1 MEGHEKPYDVPVLRD
16 KTVDKETS
24 TELQE
29 KRIAIAKSDLVNFSQ
44 EHSIRSLE
52 DRIKRGLDPVGIV
65 AIKETD
71 EKVRALSDKLEV
83 SYDDVLE
90 MVLGIQLGGPWK
102 YAKRLKEAQD
112 PATKIWIM
120 LNAANTIGKERE
132 MDMTE
137 PEFIQDLARID
148 KLLDDANSD
157 PDVFFQR
164 AQQQVLTESQ
174 KRFRVEDGVPISE
187 MDNGFIAMS
196 TNGYESGIIQDAD
209 GLLFVG
215 AEQINDSIFDQW
227 GLKAEQRDDGRGRM
241 TTFYVNDKGEA
252 IIKKLY
258 PGFVIV
264 LSRNFELAK
273 AIVKASSS
281 VEPETL
287 GQKIYRPTSMPQDSD
302 KDARLKHTHRVVEET
317 VPENLSED
325 EKLRAV
331 FYNRLAFLK
340 TREIFRDKANVLI
353 RKMREKGK
361 GRITNDTLESNVSQT
376 KDKVKQKM
384 EELQY
389 MISIMNDEIRDLPTE
404 IDRIVDMAG
413 GAGDLG
419 LAVSMEMLA
428 RGKNLTETDIVDPVE
443 ELAVFNR
450 LIVDELPDAEKFKKV
465 IKYKTLTLQ
474 EAEIPPDAIV
484 VAKHACGDLTDT
496 IIEKWVQSES
506 PLLVIMTCCQDK
518 AQDQPARYNISQDDW
533 KKWCKDSSKT
543 NSDDPKKLE
552 QGMEAMTKLDE
563 ARVNYLRRY
572 GFDAKLTQ
580 TDKFPKGDV
589 IIARRSEKILKT

>member
-1 MEGHEKPYDVPVLRD
+1 MVAFNKSYERP
-16 KTVDKETS
+16 TVTEITDPKEVSAKVEQT
-24 TELQE
+24 
-29 KRIAIAKSDLVNFSQ
+29 RIASVKDELVNFSQ
-44 EHSIRSLE
+44 EHNIRSLE
-52 DRIKRGLDPVGIV
+52 DRVKRGLDPVGIV
-65 AIKETD
+65 ALKETD
-71 EKVRALSDKLEV
+71 EKVHALAEKLEV

-132 MDMTE
+132 MDMTDS
-137 PEFIQDLARID
+137 EFIQDLTRID
-148 KLLDDANSD
+148 KLLDDANND
-157 PDVFFQR
+157 PDEFFHR

-215 AEQINDSIFDQW
+215 AEQINDNVFDQW

-258 PGFVIV
+258 EGFVIV
-264 LSRNFELAK
+264 LSRNFQLAK

-281 VEPETL
+281 IDPETL
-287 GQKIYRPTSMPQDSD
+287 GQKIYRPTSMPQDSE
-302 KDARLKHTHRVVEET
+302 KDARLKPTHRVTEET

-325 EKLRAV
+325 EKIRAA

-361 GRITNDTLESNVSQT
+361 GRITNDTLESSVTQT
-376 KDKVKQKM
+376 KDKVRQKM

-389 MISIMNDEIRDLPTE
+389 MISIMDDELRNLPPE
-404 IDRIVDMAG
+404 VDRVVDMAG

-419 LAVSMEMLA
+419 LAVSLEMLA

-450 LIVDELPDAEKFKKV
+450 LIVEQLPDANKFKEV
-465 IKYKTLTLQ
+465 IKYKALTLQ
-474 EAEIPPDAIV
+474 EAEIPPNAIV

-496 IIEKWVQSES
+496 IIEKWVQSQS

-518 AQDQPARYNISQDDW
+518 AQNQPARYNISQDDW
-533 KKWCKDSSKT
+533 RQWCKDSSKT
-543 NSDDPKKLE
+543 NSDDPKKLS
-552 QGMEAMTKLDE
+552 QGMDAMTKLDE

-572 GFDAKLTQ
+572 GFDAKLIQ

-589 IIARRSEKILKT
+589 IIARRVVNRV